1 MPLSPPYSIAP
12 AYPLSV
18 ATAVVSEAITPELFT
33 RLLTLVMADAL
44 SPVTNM
50 AVPPSNP
57 TVFAQGSL
65 IVRQMDPTV
74 IHPIEVSVNPLVCA
88 PHIGVVMKGCITV
101 LVTGMPVARIGD
113 PVDFGN
119 LTTGAMTVHAGVG

>member
-1 MPLSPPYSIAP
+1 MPPISRAGDKTTTGHLC
-12 AYPLSV
+12 
-18 ATAVVSEAITPELFT
+18 T
-33 RLLTLVMADAL
+33 
-44 SPVTNM
+44 PVTNM

-101 LVTGMPVARIGD
+101 LVTGMQVERIGD
-113 PVDFGN
+113 PCDLGA
-119 LTTGAMTVHAGVG
+119 LITGAITVHAGI

>member
-1 MPLSPPYSIAP
+1 MPPISRAGDITNTGHLCNPP
-12 AYPLSV
+12 LQQ
-18 ATAVVSEAITPELFT
+18 
-33 RLLTLVMADAL
+33 TLMDW
-44 SPVTNM
+44 PK
-50 AVPPSNP
+50 SNP